1 MKGTGAT
8 VDFEKAQELEND
20 LVSKLREIK
29 RWGDNHSGDN
39 LYEKIS
45 QFSKEMRFLLYK
57 HGLIES
63 YQYGELT
70 WESKYRV
77 NVIEKIIVEFF
88 ESKEEKKYYRKEVKM
103 AEKYSNERRFE
114 DIKKLVGDIVTR
126 VDGIEENETL
136 LRKNFEGGL
145 KLFVE
150 EIIWLF
156 HNKGLIEAED
166 FFSLQCEI
174 RKEIND
180 LLKDIFGIEYLKD
193 DDPKLCP
200 KSRK

>member
-1 MKGTGAT
+1 
-8 VDFEKAQELEND
+8 
-20 LVSKLREIK
+20 
-29 RWGDNHSGDN
+29 
-39 LYEKIS
+39 
-45 QFSKEMRFLLYK
+45 
-57 HGLIES
+57 
-63 YQYGELT
+63 
-70 WESKYRV
+70 
-77 NVIEKIIVEFF
+77 
-88 ESKEEKKYYRKEVKM
+88 M

-136 LRKNFEGGL
+136 LRKNFEDGL

-150 EIIWLF
+150 EIIWLLY
-156 HNKGLIEAED
+156 NEGKIETND
-166 FFSLQCEI
+166 FNALPWKI

-180 LLKDIFGIEYLKD
+180 LLKDIFGIDCFKD